1 MGQAVPGVSLLELVS
16 DALYPQASPDFCPH
30 QGAQISGNP
39 IMGVDV
45 IPRGLSHWQ
54 PFEIGTSTGTLSD
67 SIGYLLQ
74 KPSLGFSLQLGL

>member
-1 MGQAVPGVSLLELVS
+1 
-16 DALYPQASPDFCPH
+16 
-30 QGAQISGNP
+30 
-39 IMGVDV
+39 MGVDV